1 VQATGPAPLAGV
13 AARGRAVIYALG
25 GGFGHL
31 SRALALARIID
42 VTAILHRAS
51 GALPDVDVPSGVRLI
66 GVDAAWTPARL
77 RACLAGLAHVAP
89 VLVVD
94 TFPGGVAHELDGATL
109 AGFAHR
115 VLVRRYLRPG
125 AYDGEAE
132 LAARFDVALVPYRRG
147 LCEWAD
153 QGAETP
159 AGAPAGEPGD
169 APGADGCA
177 CAGEHVGFLVRELGV
192 VPGPAALELAVIGD
206 AARLPP
212 GWRSLLPGRT
222 GHVSGPFRALP
233 AARRYLAM
241 GAGHNL
247 VYELALAGV
256 SFAAVPCERRYDDQ
270 FRRADR
276 LGIGIH
282 SRAELARWL
291 AQPAAP
297 LAGAGQAGGTE
308 GAGLAGAGEQR
319 L

>member
-13 AARGRAVIYALG
+13 AARGPAVIYALG
-25 GGFGHL
+25 GGLGHL
-31 SRALALARIID
+31 SRALALARVID

-51 GALPDVDVPSGVRLI
+51 DALPDVDVPSGVRLI
-66 GVDAAWTPARL
+66 GVDAAWTPVRL
-77 RACLAGLAHVAP
+77 RACLAGLAHAAP

-94 TFPGGVAHELDGATL
+94 TFPGGVAHELDDATL

-125 AYDGEAE
+125 AYDDEAE
-132 LAARFDVALVPYRRG
+132 LAARFEGALVPYRPS
-147 LCEWAD
+147 LCEWAG
-153 QGAETP
+153 QGPDEP
-159 AGAPAGEPGD
+159 GEPGD
-169 APGADGCA
+169 AQSADGCA
-177 CAGEHVGFLVRELGV
+177 CTGAHVGFLVRDLRVE
-192 VPGPAALELAVIGD
+192 PGPGALELAVIGD
-206 AARLPP
+206 GERLPP

-247 VYELALAGV
+247 MYELVEAGV
-256 SFAAVPCERRYDDQ
+256 CFAAVPCERRYDDQ

-282 SRAELARWL
+282 SRADLARWL
-291 AQPAAP
+291 AQPEAP
-297 LAGAGQAGGTE
+297 LAS
-308 GAGLAGAGEQR
+308 AGAGAAGHEERR